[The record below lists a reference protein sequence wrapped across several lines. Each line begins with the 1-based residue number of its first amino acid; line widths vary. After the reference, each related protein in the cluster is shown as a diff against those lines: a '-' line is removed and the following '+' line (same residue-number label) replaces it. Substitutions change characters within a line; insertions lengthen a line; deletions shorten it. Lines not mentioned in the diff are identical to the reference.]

1 MTLAANHPRRLGWR
15 RSRAGDAAA
24 VEPRVRV
31 RPLGASFSGLM
42 ALLVGTWAAIAVYI
56 GPYFGYRPTT
66 SQTWAWN
73 TQNWMLHLAP
83 GAAAALAGLILLAV
97 GPTRRRLLGGAL
109 ALPALLLLL
118 AGGWFVIGPAAW
130 PLIESGSAFAAAT
143 TMKAAFV
150 NQVGTTLGPGV
161 ILAILGGMALKAG
174 LARPIVEP
182 LPAPA
187 TAAPAEETAAQP
199 TVPPGA

>member
-1 MTLAANHPRRLGWR
+1 MALAANHPHRLGWSR
-15 RSRAGDAAA
+15 FRSGHAAA

-42 ALLVGTWAAIAVYI
+42 ALLVGTWAAIAVYV

-66 SQTWAWN
+66 SQTWVWN
-73 TQNWMLHLAP
+73 MQNWMLHLAP
-83 GAAAALAGLILLAV
+83 GAVAAVAGLILLAM
-97 GPTRRRLLGGAL
+97 GPTRRTLLGGAL
-109 ALPALLLLL
+109 TLPALLLLL

-130 PLIESGSAFAAAT
+130 PLIESGPAFATAT

-174 LARPIVEP
+174 IARPVVEP
-182 LPAPA
+182 LPEPA
-187 TAAPAEETAAQP
+187 AAPVEQTAGQP
-199 TVPPGA
+199 AVPPTA